1 MLNGPG
7 GFSGDEAAELGRRDG
22 VEGGESALAF
32 FRGAMAVRGEGGVCE
47 REWN

>member
-22 VEGGESALAF
+22 VEGAGERALAF
-32 FRGAMAVRGEGGVCE
+32 FLGAMAV
-47 REWN
+47 